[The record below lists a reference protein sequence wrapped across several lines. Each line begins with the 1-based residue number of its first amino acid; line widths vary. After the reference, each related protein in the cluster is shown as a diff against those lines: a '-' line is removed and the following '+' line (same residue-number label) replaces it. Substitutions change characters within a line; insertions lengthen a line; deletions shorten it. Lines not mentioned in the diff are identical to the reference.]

1 MLTGKSDRIE
11 KDNKIISLL
20 NIINDFA
27 HDLFTGLWIS
37 SFLVIFILNKKVSV
51 AVTSEA
57 FDSLFSVMKTFFWLG
72 IISLLLII
80 ATGIIRLCHYG
91 KSERTELKA
100 IKRQAL
106 IVKHIILAFLF
117 LLGTYFSYRFVYP

>member
-1 MLTGKSDRIE
+1 MPVH
-11 KDNKIISLL
+11 KIISLL

-27 HDLFTGLWIS
+27 HDLFTGFWIS

-80 ATGIIRLCHYG
+80 ATGVIRLSYYG
-91 KSERTELKA
+91 KSEWTELKVV
-100 IKRQAL
+100 KRQAL
-106 IVKHIILAFLF
+106 IIKHIILVFIF
-117 LLGTYFSYRFVYP
+117 LLGTYFSYRYVYR